1 MPELKLRGIP
11 IFRIDDVL
19 KAKSFYA
26 DYLGFTV
33 DWEHYYEE
41 GAPIYMQ
48 ISRAGLVLQLS
59 ENSRFKTGNI
69 IYVETVGI
77 EEYNIDLH
85 RNSSAWVTPTISL
98 SPWNTKQMETED
110 PFGNLLRFNEEA
122 L

>member
-1 MPELKLRGIP
+1 
-11 IFRIDDVL
+11 
-19 KAKSFYA
+19 
-26 DYLGFTV
+26 V

-85 RNSSAWVTPTISL
+85 RNSSVWVTPAISL
-98 SPWNTKQMETED
+98 SPWNTKQMEIQD
-110 PFGNLLRFNEEA
+110 PFGNLLRFNEET